1 MTGHNKKYFWLK
13 LDRNFFKR
21 HDIQIVESMPN
32 GKDYVLFYL
41 KLLVESID
49 HEGMLRFN
57 EMIPYNDSMLAT
69 ITNTNIDIVRS
80 AIKMFKELKLME
92 ILDDKTLYLK
102 ETQKMLGESS
112 STKRVQQYRERKKQ
126 LMLSES
132 TDDKCVYCGNNGE
145 EPDHIIPKTKGG
157 LDDSSNIVLSCRR
170 CNATKHNKDVA
181 DFLND
186 NINKFIDLERVLD
199 NKNISKYTEYE
210 NNKFKMKRYRN
221 VTETDFETQL
231 EKEKEL
237 DIDKEKEIKT
247 KKAPVIYFENIELN
261 KTFLDFMKMRKSLKN
276 GAMTERAIKM
286 MINKLNG
293 YDIDVAI
300 QMLEQSILNNWKDV
314 YDLKVE
320 HKKLSKTQEKDKRT
334 DDMLTRA
341 MKEGAFDD

>member
-1 MTGHNKKYFWLK
+1 MTGQTKKYFWLK

-80 AIKMFKELKLME
+80 AIKVFQELKLME
-92 ILDDKTLYLK
+92 LFDDKTLYLK

-112 STKRVQQYRERKKQ
+112 STQRVKAFRERQKQ
-126 LMLSES
+126 AQLI
-132 TDDKCVYCGNNGE
+132 
-145 EPDHIIPKTKGG
+145 H
-157 LDDSSNIVLSCRR
+157 
-170 CNATKHNKDVA
+170 
-181 DFLND
+181 
-186 NINKFIDLERVLD
+186 
-199 NKNISKYTEYE
+199 
-210 NNKFKMKRYRN
+210 RN
-221 VTETDFETQL
+221 VTETLHETEIEKEIDIEI
-231 EKEKEL
+231 EKEK
-237 DIDKEKEIKT
+237 DIKT
-247 KKAPVIYFENIELN
+247 KKEPVVYFENLELN
-261 KTFLDFMKMRKSLKN
+261 KTFIDFMKMRKSLKN

-293 YDIDVAI
+293 YDIDISI

-341 MKEGAFDD
+341 MKEGAFND

>member
-1 MTGHNKKYFWLK
+1 MTSQTKKYFWLK

-80 AIKMFKELKLME
+80 AIKVFQELKLME
-92 ILDDKTLYLK
+92 LFDDKTLYLK

-112 STKRVQQYRERKKQ
+112 STPRVKAFRERQKQ
-126 LMLSES
+126 AQL
-132 TDDKCVYCGNNGE
+132 T
-145 EPDHIIPKTKGG
+145 H
-157 LDDSSNIVLSCRR
+157 
-170 CNATKHNKDVA
+170 
-181 DFLND
+181 
-186 NINKFIDLERVLD
+186 
-199 NKNISKYTEYE
+199 
-210 NNKFKMKRYRN
+210 RN
-221 VTETDFETQL
+221 VTETLHETEIEKEIDIEI
-231 EKEKEL
+231 EKEK
-237 DIDKEKEIKT
+237 DIKSKKE
-247 KKAPVIYFENIELN
+247 PVVYFENLELN
-261 KTFLDFMKMRKSLKN
+261 KTFIDFMKMRKSLKN

-293 YDIDVAI
+293 YDNDVAI
-300 QMLEQSILNNWKDV
+300 QMLEQSIINNWKDV

-320 HKKLSKTQEKDKRT
+320 HKKLSKTQQKDKRT

-341 MKEGAFDD
+341 MKEGAFND

>member
-1 MTGHNKKYFWLK
+1 MTSQTKKYFWLK

-49 HEGMLRFN
+49 HKGMLRFN

-69 ITNTNIDIVRS
+69 ITNTNVDIVRS
-80 AIKMFKELKLME
+80 AIKVFQELKLME
-92 ILDDKTLYLK
+92 LFDDKTLYLK

-112 STKRVQQYRERKKQ
+112 STHRVKAFRERQKQ
-126 LMLSES
+126 AQL
-132 TDDKCVYCGNNGE
+132 TQ
-145 EPDHIIPKTKGG
+145 
-157 LDDSSNIVLSCRR
+157 
-170 CNATKHNKDVA
+170 
-181 DFLND
+181 
-186 NINKFIDLERVLD
+186 
-199 NKNISKYTEYE
+199 
-210 NNKFKMKRYRN
+210 RN
-221 VTETDFETQL
+221 VTETLHETEIEKEIDIEI
-231 EKEKEL
+231 EKEKDIKSKKEL
-237 DIDKEKEIKT
+237 
-247 KKAPVIYFENIELN
+247 VVYFENLELN
-261 KTFLDFMKMRKSLKN
+261 KTFIDFMKMRKSLKN

-320 HKKLSKTQEKDKRT
+320 HKKLSKTQQKDKRT

-341 MKEGAFDD
+341 MKEGAFNE